1 MRVLWQGALVC
12 CTNVNAGPADLAHA
26 PFFRGIDGR
35 VDPRTQGRLQEE
47 RGSKC
52 QHSHHFPQVRAAAL
66 LALSTCVP
74 LLCLPPPPRVA
85 YSALDASMSFFHNF
99 HNALMEY
106 RVGDLTFKV
115 LELEH
120 ARFRSR
126 KLVRLGWAHD
136 GEWPAKLK

>member
-1 MRVLWQGALVC
+1 MSGCAPIPAARTVGIQC
-12 CTNVNAGPADLAHA
+12 CRHTRQP
-26 PFFRGIDGR
+26 
-35 VDPRTQGRLQEE
+35 
-47 RGSKC
+47 K
-52 QHSHHFPQVRAAAL
+52 HS
-66 LALSTCVP
+66 
-74 LLCLPPPPRVA
+74 LCLPPPPRVA